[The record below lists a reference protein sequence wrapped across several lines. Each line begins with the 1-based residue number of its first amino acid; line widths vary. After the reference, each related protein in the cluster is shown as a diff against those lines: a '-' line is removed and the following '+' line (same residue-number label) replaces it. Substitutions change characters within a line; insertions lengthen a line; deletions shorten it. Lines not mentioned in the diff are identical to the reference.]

1 MYVGPYALQRSF
13 KEMELS
19 MYYRTE
25 VLQRP
30 DGVRDWVRCTNI
42 IYSGVLFS
50 DIFGCVGFVRMS
62 MQFKLKMKLAMIG
75 QPEKKRYVPHPEFYV
90 YFHSV

>member
-25 VLQRP
+25 VLQQT
-30 DGVRDWVRCTNI
+30 DGVQDWVRQRNF
-42 IYSGVLFS
+42 FS
-50 DIFGCVGFVRMS
+50 LKTSADMS
-62 MQFKLKMKLAMIG
+62 HLL
-75 QPEKKRYVPHPEFYV
+75 E
-90 YFHSV
+90 

>member
-1 MYVGPYALQRSF
+1 VLREYVGPYALQRSF

-30 DGVRDWVRCTNI
+30 DGVRDWVRCLI
-42 IYSGVLFS
+42 SMLS
-50 DIFGCVGFVRMS
+50 DSFYMS
-62 MQFKLKMKLAMIG
+62 HLSERVCNSSKQRDRL
-75 QPEKKRYVPHPEFYV
+75 
-90 YFHSV
+90 

>member
-30 DGVRDWVRCTNI
+30 EGIEDWVRWVHCL
-42 IYSGVLFS
+42 IYSIL
-50 DIFGCVGFVRMS
+50 IT
-62 MQFKLKMKLAMIG
+62 
-75 QPEKKRYVPHPEFYV
+75 FYV
-90 YFHSV
+90 SERVCYSSKQRNRL

>member
-30 DGVRDWVRCTNI
+30 DGVRDWVRSPNI
-42 IYSGVLFS
+42 VCSSGLFS
-50 DIFGCVGFVRMS
+50 DNIGRVSFVRMS
-62 MQFKLKMKLAMIG
+62 TRFESTRKLAMTG
-75 QPEKKRYVPHPEFYV
+75 
-90 YFHSV
+90 